1 VVSDWLNSRA
11 IAMTQD
17 IALATCSL
25 ARPAQVGGR
34 VEIAMAE
41 PARRVFPARLSAGLG
56 ICVKWGGSHH
66 VTVNGR
72 RASYPADS
80 VAVRAPGV
88 RVGEPGW
95 HPRLPLDRHRRRAAA
110 RVGLPGTM
118 AFVGRHSVPDLA
130 TVTRRLT
137 RAESRLEGEEIVAG
151 LVSSVVESGAVRSE
165 GVRDEGGAR
174 GRRRCP

>member
-1 VVSDWLNSRA
+1 
-11 IAMTQD
+11 
-17 IALATCSL
+17 
-25 ARPAQVGGR
+25 VG
-34 VEIAMAE
+34 
-41 PARRVFPARLSAGLG
+41 
-56 ICVKWGGSHH
+56 
-66 VTVNGR
+66 
-72 RASYPADS
+72 
-80 VAVRAPGV
+80 
-88 RVGEPGW
+88 
-95 HPRLPLDRHRRRAAA
+95 RLPPRDGQRPIDIDAALLPES
-110 RVGLPGTM
+110 GIPGTM